1 MLPAPPPLVAEA
13 SPAALLSA
21 VNFQRLLA
29 GARPLKADALLARAA
44 RGHSR
49 DMVARHYF
57 AHTSPAGSGLRDRVR
72 RTGWMRWRP
81 RWALA
86 ENLAWGSGLLGTAAG
101 IVDAW
106 MHSPEHRENLLRPD
120 LQRAGFG
127 VVAGTPNAGA
137 DGVTVTLD
145 LGSR

>member
-1 MLPAPPPLVAEA
+1 MRSSPAPRV
-13 SPAALLSA
+13 
-21 VNFQRLLA
+21 
-29 GARPLKADALLARAA
+29 
-44 RGHSR
+44 HSR
-49 DMVARHYF
+49 DMVAHHYF
-57 AHTSPAGSGLRDRVR
+57 AHTSPQGSGLRERVK
-72 RTGWMRWRP
+72 RTGWMRLRAS
-81 RWALA
+81 WALA
-86 ENLAWGSGLLGTAAG
+86 ENLAWGTGSLGTAAG

-106 MHSPEHRENLLRPD
+106 MHSPEHRENLLRKD